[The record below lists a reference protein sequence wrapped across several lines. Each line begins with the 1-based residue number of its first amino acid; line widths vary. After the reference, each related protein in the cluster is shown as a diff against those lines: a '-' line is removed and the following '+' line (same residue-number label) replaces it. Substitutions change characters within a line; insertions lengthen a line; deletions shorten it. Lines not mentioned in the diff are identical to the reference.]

1 MQDKDIRRLFQKAEI
16 QVCPEQKRILK
27 MYEYLQ
33 NEIDK
38 NEYKNKKQRKR
49 TEISLRDILWQQ
61 FRLIDKTYVIVYI
74 MAVFAGFALMVFLQ
88 YAGTGKNDAIMVSMI
103 ISGCLSTLSVC
114 GINKLYFGKMA
125 ELGASCY
132 FNTKQCVAAWM
143 VMSGMINV
151 VVLFLLAGYLNGFW
165 HVGLLQVGLYI
176 LTPYL
181 LSGMI
186 ALGILSM
193 ETGKKHS
200 FLFVISGFLMSIGY
214 GVLGAIPGIMFTAAN
229 RIWTAVFILS
239 LLLFVIQIKRLFN
252 KMEKGDVLC
261 MN

>member
-38 NEYKNKKQRKR
+38 NENKKQRKR

-103 ISGCLSTLSVC
+103 ISG
-114 GINKLYFGKMA
+114 
-125 ELGASCY
+125 
-132 FNTKQCVAAWM
+132 
-143 VMSGMINV
+143 
-151 VVLFLLAGYLNGFW
+151 
-165 HVGLLQVGLYI
+165 
-176 LTPYL
+176 
-181 LSGMI
+181 
-186 ALGILSM
+186 
-193 ETGKKHS
+193 
-200 FLFVISGFLMSIGY
+200 
-214 GVLGAIPGIMFTAAN
+214 
-229 RIWTAVFILS
+229 
-239 LLLFVIQIKRLFN
+239 
-252 KMEKGDVLC
+252 
-261 MN
+261 

>member
-38 NEYKNKKQRKR
+38 NENKKQRKR

-103 ISGCLSTLSVC
+103 ISGCLSTLSVW

-125 ELGASCY
+125 ELGATCY
-132 FNTKQCVAAWM
+132 FDTRMCAAAGLM
-143 VMSGMINV
+143 VIGSVNFIVIM
-151 VVLFLLAGYLNGFW
+151 LLALYSGNTW
-165 HVGLLQVGLYI
+165 EVSNLQTVIYI
-176 LTPYL
+176 LTAYL
-181 LSGMI
+181 VSGS
-186 ALGILSM
+186 LDFGILLFKTGESIGGNGSRNSYLFRCLYSGIKHLRRIIFYFNQYM
-193 ETGKKHS
+193 GRCVCSGRRIDICAGKK
-200 FLFVISGFLMSIGY
+200 I
-214 GVLGAIPGIMFTAAN
+214 VLGRRNG
-229 RIWTAVFILS
+229 V
-239 LLLFVIQIKRLFN
+239 
-252 KMEKGDVLC
+252 
-261 MN
+261 

>member
-27 MYEYLQ
+27 IYEYLQ

-103 ISGCLSTLSVC
+103 ISGCLSTLSVW

-125 ELGASCY
+125 ELGATCY
-132 FNTKQCVAAWM
+132 FDTRMCAAAGLM
-143 VMSGMINV
+143 VIGSVNFTVIM
-151 VVLFLLAGYLNGFW
+151 LLALYSGNTW
-165 HVGLLQVGLYI
+165 EVSNLQTVIYI
-176 LTPYL
+176 LTAYL
-181 LSGMI
+181 VSGS
-186 ALGILSM
+186 LDFGIL
-193 ETGKKHS
+193 
-200 FLFVISGFLMSIGY
+200 LFKAGEKASVAMAAGILICSGVYIVVSNISGALFSASISIWA
-214 GVLGAIPGIMFTAAN
+214 GVC
-229 RIWTAVFILS
+229 AVAGGLTFVQVKK
-239 LLLFVIQIKRLFN
+239 LFSAGEMVF
-252 KMEKGDVLC
+252 EEA
-261 MN
+261 

>member
-38 NEYKNKKQRKR
+38 NENKKQRKR

-103 ISGCLSTLSVC
+103 ISGCLSTLSVW

-125 ELGASCY
+125 ELGATCY
-132 FNTKQCVAAWM
+132 FDTRMCAAAGLM
-143 VMSGMINV
+143 VIGSIN
-151 VVLFLLAGYLNGFW
+151 FTGSMLLALYSGTTWEVSN
-165 HVGLLQVGLYI
+165 LQTVIYI
-176 LTPYL
+176 LTAYL
-181 LSGMI
+181 VSG
-186 ALGILSM
+186 S
-193 ETGKKHS
+193 
-200 FLFVISGFLMSIGY
+200 
-214 GVLGAIPGIMFTAAN
+214 
-229 RIWTAVFILS
+229 
-239 LLLFVIQIKRLFN
+239 
-252 KMEKGDVLC
+252 
-261 MN
+261 